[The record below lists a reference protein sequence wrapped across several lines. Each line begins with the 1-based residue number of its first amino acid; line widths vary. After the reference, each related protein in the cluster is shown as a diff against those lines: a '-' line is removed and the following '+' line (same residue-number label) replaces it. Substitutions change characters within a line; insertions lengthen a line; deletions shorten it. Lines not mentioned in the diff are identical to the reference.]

1 MWPRYPKQAS
11 RGPRSLKT
19 AHAILTS
26 KRAAGKRWGPSVTKS
41 WTMTAPTAASAE
53 ATRSVPRQG
62 SSVRPRTRWGVAEP
76 LDRERQRTVGD
87 DAEDDARGHQG
98 TGRADVG
105 EVAERARERARDE
118 ARLDGD
124 RETG

>member
-19 AHAILTS
+19 AHAILRS

-76 LDRERQRTVGD
+76 TVS
-87 DAEDDARGHQG
+87 APIRIPIARPRPSRNH
-98 TGRADVG
+98 
-105 EVAERARERARDE
+105 VAMIFIA
-118 ARLDGD
+118 G
-124 RETG
+124 G